1 MDPPKSF
8 IKRIITNLIWEPIF
22 STQDL
27 EQYIKAKGILLDKGI
42 PIKTKITNRSGG
54 FTHSER
60 SGYIKNTYEIKVKP
74 ESVHQA
80 NAVLHDSVI

>member
-42 PIKTKITNRSGG
+42 PIKTKTPIVPGDLPTLKEAG
-54 FTHSER
+54 
-60 SGYIKNTYEIKVKP
+60 I
-74 ESVHQA
+74 
-80 NAVLHDSVI
+80 